1 MTDTVMT
8 ALSIGVIA
16 VATWFC
22 RSAAF
27 IVFGGKKEIPKAVIY
42 LGKVL
47 PPAIMAILV
56 FYCLRNLEITKYPFG
71 LADNYGGVCRH
82 TPVEEGK
89 YHSYD
94 CRGDGALYGAYKD
107 GILNMINGCAQI

>member
-16 VATWFC
+16 LATWVC

-27 IVFGGKKEIPKAVIY
+27 LIFGGRKDIPKAVIY
-42 LGKVL
+42 LGKTL

-56 FYCLRNLEITKYPFG
+56 FYCLREMDMTKYPFG
-71 LADNYGGVCRH
+71 LAEIITVVFAAVLQWKKEN
-82 TPVEEGK
+82 T
-89 YHSYD
+89 
-94 CRGDGALYGAYKD
+94 
-107 GILNMINGCAQI
+107 ILTTAASTVIYMVLIRTIF

>member
-16 VATWFC
+16 LATWVC

-27 IVFGGKKEIPKAVIY
+27 LIFGGRKDIPKAVIY
-42 LGKVL
+42 LGKAL

-56 FYCLRNLEITKYPFG
+56 FYCLREMDMTKYPFG
-71 LADNYGGVCRH
+71 LAEIITVVFAAVLQWKREN
-82 TPVEEGK
+82 T
-89 YHSYD
+89 
-94 CRGDGALYGAYKD
+94 
-107 GILNMINGCAQI
+107 ILTTAASTVIYMVLIRTIF

>member
-16 VATWFC
+16 LATWVC

-27 IVFGGKKEIPKAVIY
+27 LIFGGRKDIPKTVIY
-42 LGKVL
+42 LGKTL

-56 FYCLRNLEITKYPFG
+56 FYCLREMDMTKYPFG
-71 LADNYGGVCRH
+71 LAEIITVVFAAVLQWKKEN
-82 TPVEEGK
+82 T
-89 YHSYD
+89 
-94 CRGDGALYGAYKD
+94 
-107 GILNMINGCAQI
+107 ILTTAASTVIYMVLIRTIF

>member
-71 LADNYGGVCRH
+71 LAEIITVVFAAILQWKKENTILTTAAATV
-82 TPVEEGK
+82 
-89 YHSYD
+89 
-94 CRGDGALYGAYKD
+94 LYMVL
-107 GILNMINGCAQI
+107 IRTVF

>member
-16 VATWFC
+16 LATWVC

-27 IVFGGKKEIPKAVIY
+27 LIFGGRKDIPKAVIY
-42 LGKVL
+42 LGKAL

-56 FYCLRNLEITKYPFG
+56 FYCLREMDMTKYPFG
-71 LADNYGGVCRH
+71 LAEIITVVFAAVLQWKKEN
-82 TPVEEGK
+82 T
-89 YHSYD
+89 
-94 CRGDGALYGAYKD
+94 
-107 GILNMINGCAQI
+107 ILTTAASTVIYMVLIRTVF

>member
-16 VATWFC
+16 LATWVC

-27 IVFGGKKEIPKAVIY
+27 LIFGGRKDIPKAVIY
-42 LGKVL
+42 LGKAL

-56 FYCLRNLEITKYPFG
+56 FYCLREMDMTKYPFG
-71 LADNYGGVCRH
+71 LAEIITVVFAAVLQWKKENTILTTAASTV
-82 TPVEEGK
+82 
-89 YHSYD
+89 
-94 CRGDGALYGAYKD
+94 LYMVL
-107 GILNMINGCAQI
+107 IRTVF

>member
-16 VATWFC
+16 LATWVC

-27 IVFGGKKEIPKAVIY
+27 LIFGGRKDIPKAVIY
-42 LGKVL
+42 LGKAL

-56 FYCLRNLEITKYPFG
+56 F
-71 LADNYGGVCRH
+71 
-82 TPVEEGK
+82 
-89 YHSYD
+89 
-94 CRGDGALYGAYKD
+94 
-107 GILNMINGCAQI
+107 

>member
-16 VATWFC
+16 LATWVC

-27 IVFGGKKEIPKAVIY
+27 LIFGGRKDIPKAVIY
-42 LGKVL
+42 LGKAL

-56 FYCLRNLEITKYPFG
+56 FYCLREMDMTKYPFG
-71 LADNYGGVCRH
+71 L
-82 TPVEEGK
+82 VEIITVVFAAVLQWKKENTILTTAA
-89 YHSYD
+89 STV
-94 CRGDGALYGAYKD
+94 LYMVL
-107 GILNMINGCAQI
+107 IRTVF

>member
-16 VATWFC
+16 LATWVC

-27 IVFGGKKEIPKAVIY
+27 LIFGGRKDIPKAVIY
-42 LGKVL
+42 LGKAL

-56 FYCLRNLEITKYPFG
+56 FYCLREMDMTKYPFG
-71 LADNYGGVCRH
+71 LAEIITVVFAAVLQWKKENTILTTAASTV
-82 TPVEEGK
+82 
-89 YHSYD
+89 
-94 CRGDGALYGAYKD
+94 LYMVL
-107 GILNMINGCAQI
+107 IRTIF

>member
-16 VATWFC
+16 LATWVC

-27 IVFGGKKEIPKAVIY
+27 LIFGGRKDIPKT
-42 LGKVL
+42 L

-56 FYCLRNLEITKYPFG
+56 FYCLREMDMTKYPFG
-71 LADNYGGVCRH
+71 LAEIITVVFAAVLQWKKEN
-82 TPVEEGK
+82 T
-89 YHSYD
+89 
-94 CRGDGALYGAYKD
+94 
-107 GILNMINGCAQI
+107 ILTTAASTVIYMVLIRTIF